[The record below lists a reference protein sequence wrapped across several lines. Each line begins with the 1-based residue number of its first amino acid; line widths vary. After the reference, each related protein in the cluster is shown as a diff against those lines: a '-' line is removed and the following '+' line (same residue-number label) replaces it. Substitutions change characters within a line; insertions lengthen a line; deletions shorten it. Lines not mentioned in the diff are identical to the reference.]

1 MSLQQLL
8 DRDPRLV
15 ALDVAETFVL
25 LVVPAVVVGFGFA
38 LVGGATGFATGLF
51 VGGLLGA
58 VLARGRWTLQAE
70 RTEHGIERKTRPIHS
85 LDPEENPIAR
95 SASSEYDQK
104 YDKLLLVVLVLVGAG
119 AFATVAAGGVADE
132 SMLWVVVVGTMA
144 WTAALLVVGTLY
156 S

>member
-15 ALDVAETFVL
+15 ALDVAETLAL
-25 LVVPAVVVGFGFA
+25 LVVPAVVTSLGLA
-38 LVGGATGFATGLF
+38 LVGGTSGFATGLF

-70 RTEHGIERKTRPIHS
+70 RTENGIERKTRPIS
-85 LDPEENPIAR
+85 LAPEENPLAR
-95 SASSEYDQK
+95 SASFDYDEK
-104 YDKLLLVVLVLVGAG
+104 YDKLLVVVLALVGAG
-119 AFATVAAGGVADE
+119 AFATVASGGVADE
-132 SMLWVVVVGTMA
+132 SMLWVVVGTMA
-144 WTAALLVVGTLY
+144 WTAALLVIGTLN